1 MVISIQGWPI
11 YAVLFGLTLLVTALG
26 FRKLVYFVS
35 IGYTFAIVL
44 MSLFSVLA
52 FRASMTW
59 FSSLHILLLVVWGLR
74 LGMYLLRRESAS
86 TYQNER
92 DRVETQYKRRSPVFL
107 ISIWLAVS
115 ILYVLM
121 FLPAFLNVLSG
132 AETSSPA
139 SVFWQILGL
148 VFLLVG
154 LVIETL
160 ADQQKSVFKTQN
172 PNQFCATGLY
182 SWVRCPNYL
191 GEIIFW
197 VGNWIMGIAFFNSIL
212 AWVCGLIGTVCLIL
226 IMVGSAK
233 RLEASQ
239 TKRYGELESY
249 QTYVRTVPVLFPFLP
264 IFTLKDARIVI
275 D

>member
-11 YAVLFGLTLLVTALG
+11 YAVLLGLSLLVTALG

-35 IGYTFAIVL
+35 IGYTFAIVA
-44 MSLFSVLA
+44 MALFSAIV
-52 FRASMTW
+52 FRESMTW
-59 FSSLHILLLVVWGLR
+59 FSSLHILLLVVWGFR
-74 LGMYLLRRESAS
+74 LGIYVLRRESAS

-92 DRVETQYKRRSPVFL
+92 ERVETQYNRRSPVFL
-107 ISIWLAVS
+107 ISIWLVVS
-115 ILYVLM
+115 ILYLFM
-121 FLPAFLNVLSG
+121 FLPAFWNIQAG
-132 AETSSPA
+132 AETSSPVA
-139 SVFWQILGL
+139 TFWQGLGL

-154 LVIETL
+154 FVIETL
-160 ADQQKSVFKTQN
+160 ADQQKSAFKLKN

-191 GEIIFW
+191 GEILFW
-197 VGNWIMGIAFFNSIL
+197 VGNWMMGIVFFNTVL
-212 AWVCGLIGTVCLIL
+212 AWVCGLIGLVCLIL

-239 TKRYGELESY
+239 TKRYGEQESY

-264 IFTLKDARIVI
+264 IFTLKDTRIVI